1 MDKTIYIV
9 TTRSFN
15 CEANQRTLFNR
26 ENCSPVN
33 FNKDGDWYK
42 IAFPHYFTDIIQFA
56 DMRVVEK
63 LIRTKANRSF
73 RDRLDNIEEITKEE
87 INKEIEKREEE
98 GKINI
103 VLKILNTILLIL
115 KTAKGGFSFE
125 SSSKDKAVNI
135 DNDKID
141 YDKLYPMMKNAINE
155 VAPIIFE
162 ETWDLLYAL
171 DNEDIE
177 KVVGM
182 VVENKSFKWK
192 YKGLQS
198 SVTTVID
205 TVINNVLKRIV
216 TESIPIW
223 WHRQI
228 YLKNKCLYWES
239 EDAKACYDF
248 LKGKDV
254 FRKAESLHSQEVKNQ
269 FSLEQPIYQY
279 NIDTENEKWFIV
291 QCFDMRTDPD
301 FGLDYLLS
309 LIEEVEDKLDKTYK
323 YKYNILIHDYDIG
336 RKLIRSSVLLQK
348 KEFKFVLDNI
358 KKSLAEK
365 ELEIIV
371 KGKKELSPS
380 ISNADDFFSNKTVF
394 QPKLDFS
401 ILQSDNFD
409 IYRELIKIRIPNR
422 KTYFGKIENII
433 VFKHNKGEI
442 AKILKKGEIQPLRRL
457 FEYRQLIMELRVQ
470 MMIDIEKM
478 IYGKLDIAK
487 LNEKLRLFHISVR
500 NALSDLNKQ
509 KGNDSSL
516 SVEKEFLTKMLQVLD
531 NYFLI
536 TKKEG
541 TDIEKKISIP
551 VELIKDINSI

>member
-1 MDKTIYIV
+1 
-9 TTRSFN
+9 
-15 CEANQRTLFNR
+15 
-26 ENCSPVN
+26 
-33 FNKDGDWYK
+33 
-42 IAFPHYFTDIIQFA
+42 
-56 DMRVVEK
+56 MRVVEK

-115 KTAKGGFSFE
+115 KTAKGGFPFE
-125 SSSKDKAVNI
+125 SSSKDKVVNI
-135 DNDKID
+135 ENDKID
-141 YDKLYPMMKNAINE
+141 YEKLYPMMKNAINE
-155 VAPIIFE
+155 VALIIFE

-171 DNEDIE
+171 DNEDIG
-177 KVVGM
+177 KVVDM

-198 SVTTVID
+198 AVTMVID

-216 TESIPIW
+216 TESIPTW

-248 LKGKDV
+248 MKGKDV
-254 FRKAESLHSQEVKNQ
+254 FKKAESLHSQEVKNQ

-309 LIEEVEDKLDKTYK
+309 LIEEVEDKLDKRYK

-348 KEFKFVLDNI
+348 KEFKFVLNNI

-365 ELEIIV
+365 ELEIMV

-380 ISNADDFFSNKTVF
+380 ISNADDFFNTKTVH

-401 ILQSDNFD
+401 TLQLENFD

-422 KTYFGKIENII
+422 RTYFGKIENLI

-442 AKILKKGEIQPLRRL
+442 AQILKKGEIQPLKRL

-470 MMIDIEKM
+470 TMIDIEKM
-478 IYGKLDIAK
+478 IYGKLDITK
-487 LNEKLRLFHISVR
+487 LNETLRLFYISVK

-516 SVEKEFLTKMLQVLD
+516 SEEKDFLTKMQHVLD
-531 NYFLI
+531 NYFLN
-536 TKKEG
+536 TKKEA
-541 TDIEKKISIP
+541 TDLERKISIP